1 MKLNK
6 KGFTL
11 IELLAVIT
19 IMGILM
25 MVAIPAV
32 SRTIEN
38 SRRDTFANLTKQYI
52 ESVRNAVIADE
63 LTCGG
68 KSVSATLAGNY
79 YFLINTEKLDPALST
94 DSYQNTIDL
103 MESGGKSSWGNND
116 VIGMVAWKKEDSVT
130 GATSGFKITYYAMLV
145 DNGNHGLP
153 SLIEE
158 SAIKRSRILA
168 STSSKAKYNDLKTL
182 AKLQNTAKKSTE
194 EETLPAK
201 ETLKGLQFT
210 DNTATGYATLCTL
223 DK

>member
-11 IELLAVIT
+11 IELLAIIT

-68 KSVSATLAGNY
+68 KSVSATTAGNY
-79 YFLINTEKLDPALST
+79 YFLIQTEKDLNPALSST
-94 DSYQNTIDL
+94 SYQNTIDL

-116 VIGMVAWKKEDSVT
+116 VIGMVAWKKENSVT

-145 DNGNHGLP
+145 DKGNHGLP
-153 SLIEE
+153 SITEE
-158 SAIKRSRILA
+158 SAIKRSKILA
-168 STSSKAKYNDLKTL
+168 NTSTTAGYNDINTL
-182 AKLQNTAKKSTE
+182 AKLQTKATPPAQNTPAD
-194 EETLPAK
+194 TLSG
-201 ETLKGLQFT
+201 LKFSGNGAAVQ
-210 DNTATGYATLCTL
+210 CTL
-223 DK
+223 DQ

>member
-63 LTCGG
+63 LTCDG

-79 YFLINTEKLDPALST
+79 YFLINTEKLDQALST

-116 VIGMVAWKKEDSVT
+116 VIGMVAWKKENSVT

-145 DNGNHGLP
+145 DKGNHGLP
-153 SLIEE
+153 SITEE
-158 SAIKRSRILA
+158 SAIKRSKILA
-168 STSSKAKYNDLKTL
+168 NTTGTAEYNDLITL
-182 AKLQNTAKKSTE
+182 TGLQTKATPPTQNT
-194 EETLPAK
+194 PK

-210 DNTATGYATLCTL
+210 DITATGYATLCTL